1 MLFAI
6 IVALIIGL
14 VIIAIVANT
23 MQQQKEK
30 QEAERRQEL
39 AKYRA
44 INDETEEVI
53 MNEAGVPISNEGY
66 VILYKRVLSALQGM
80 NETSPNQKD
89 VLARIQS
96 VKDKLEAGDFPA
108 RDASAVELPDNEK
121 ILIALIQ
128 GIKKYRTILRSE
140 HGKGRIPS
148 NVFMQEDKKV
158 EKLQLK
164 INIDSQIRRANMALK
179 NNMTGSARQYFEK
192 ALATLDAQ
200 PYSDDYIMSRKQQV
214 QEQLQSIME
223 ELKTANADAVK
234 KKIAEE
240 KDDLDELF
248 APKKKWWFN
257 LISTKAGLACFFLH

>member
-14 VIIAIVANT
+14 VIIAVVANT

-30 QEAERRQEL
+30 LEAEKRQEL

-44 INDETEEVI
+44 IIEETEEMI
-53 MNEAGVPISNEGY
+53 MNEVNVPISSEGFT
-66 VILYKRVLSALQGM
+66 ILYRRVLHALQGM

-89 VLARIQS
+89 VIARIKA
-96 VKDKLEAGDFPA
+96 VKEKLETGEFPA
-108 RDASAVELPDNEK
+108 ADATAMQLPDNEK

-148 NVFMQEDKKV
+148 NLFMQEDKKI

-164 INIDSQIRRANMALK
+164 INVESQIKRGKMALT
-179 NNMTGSARQYFEK
+179 NNLTGSARQYFEK
-192 ALATLDAQ
+192 ALNTLDSQA
-200 PYSDDYIMSRKQQV
+200 YSDDYITSRKQEV
-214 QEQLQSIME
+214 EALLEKIAS
-223 ELKTANADAVK
+223 ELKTANAKAVK
-234 KKIAEE
+234 KKIEDE

-248 APKKKWWFN
+248 APKKKW
-257 LISTKAGLACFFLH
+257 